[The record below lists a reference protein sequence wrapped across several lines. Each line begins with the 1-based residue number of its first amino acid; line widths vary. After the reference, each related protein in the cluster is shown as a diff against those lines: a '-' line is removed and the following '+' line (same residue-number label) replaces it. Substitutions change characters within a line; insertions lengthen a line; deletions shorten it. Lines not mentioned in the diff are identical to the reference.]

1 MTKKNPTN
9 QMITYGKG
17 FKSHLE
23 TNRDKIML
31 KCVFPKNIQ
40 PIRRASFPT
49 GKFVLLD
56 LPEKE
61 IQKIELYTDKMKI
74 NCKNVIFY

>member
-1 MTKKNPTN
+1 MTKKKPTN
-9 QMITYGKG
+9 QITYGKG

-23 TNRDKIML
+23 TNRDEIML

-56 LPEKE
+56 LPEKA
-61 IQKIELYTDKMKI
+61 IQKIELYTDELKI
-74 NCKNVIFY
+74 NRKNVIFY